1 MRTDYV
7 MGLDIGTTGIK
18 TAIYDFQGKLIA
30 YEYNEYPLICE
41 RPGWAEQDP
50 NDWWL
55 AIKKGIYNVIKKSR
69 INKEKILAIGTS
81 SLTASPVLI
90 DKKGNVLC
98 RSPIWMDRRSID
110 ECSTL
115 QSRIGKQ
122 KLYELTGR
130 RPDPMFNIYKLMW
143 IKRKTPQIIKET
155 YKVLQAKDYINYK
168 LTNQIATDFSI
179 ASTTQAMNLKSLKW
193 EEDIFSSAEI
203 SINIMPEIKTC
214 TEVLGL
220 VDSKIANELG
230 LSNKTKVVVGGA
242 DTTIAALGCGAIDEG
257 DLAITIGTC
266 SDVSMCS
273 NYPVVDKEMRM
284 GCYPYLAKGSYL
296 TIAGANSSGIAL
308 KWFRDQF
315 CEIEKIKARKK
326 RTDTYKILDKLAK
339 EIPPGCEGLVFLPY
353 LSGERSPIFNHKARG
368 IFAGIN
374 LKHTKAHFIRSI
386 LEGVSL
392 SIKDRIDIHRE
403 LGFKTK
409 KVILAGG
416 GANSKLWR
424 QIITDMIEAPTY
436 VVKGEEAIGLGAA
449 ILAAVGAE
457 IYSDIKKAC
466 KNMVFLGNKSF
477 PIEGN
482 SKVYQKEYALHK
494 ILYESNINFFN
505 QSYLSER

>member
-1 MRTDYV
+1 MRSQYV
-7 MGLDIGTTGIK
+7 LGLDIGTTGIK
-18 TAIYDFQGKLIA
+18 TAIYDFQGKLIV

-41 RPGWAEQDP
+41 KPGWAEHNP

-69 INKEKILAIGTS
+69 IHKEEILAIGAS

-98 RSPIWMDRRSID
+98 RSPIWMDRRSVD
-110 ECSTL
+110 ECITL

-168 LTNQIATDFSI
+168 LTNQVATDFSI

-339 EIPPGCEGLVFLPY
+339 EIPPGCEGLIFLPY

-505 QSYLSER
+505 QSYLSKI

>member
-1 MRTDYV
+1 

-18 TAIYDFQGKLIA
+18 TAIYDFQGKLIV

-41 RPGWAEQDP
+41 RPGWAEHDP

-90 DKKGNVLC
+90 DKKGNVLY

-110 ECSTL
+110 ECNIL
-115 QSRIGKQ
+115 QNRMGKNR
-122 KLYELTGR
+122 LYELTGR

-143 IKRKTPQIIKET
+143 IKRKNLQIINKT

-168 LTNQIATDFSI
+168 LTNQLATDFTI
-179 ASTTQAMNLKSLKW
+179 AATTQSMNLKSLKW
-193 EEDIFSSAEI
+193 EEEIFDKAEI
-203 SINIMPEIKTC
+203 SSNLMPEIKES
-214 TEVLGL
+214 TELLGI
-220 VDSKIANELG
+220 VDSKIADELG
-230 LSNKTKVVVGGA
+230 LSKKTKVVVGGA

-257 DLAITIGTC
+257 DLVVNIGTC
-266 SDVSMCS
+266 SDVTMCS
-273 NYPVVDKEMRM
+273 NYPVVDKEMRI

-296 TIAGANSSGIAL
+296 TIAGANSSGISL

-315 CEIEKIKARKK
+315 CEIEKIKATEKGIN
-326 RTDTYKILDKLAK
+326 TYKILDESA
-339 EIPPGCEGLVFLPY
+339 EVIPPGCEGLIFLPY
-353 LSGERSPIFNHKARG
+353 LSGERSPIFNPKARG

-386 LEGVSL
+386 LEGVAL
-392 SIKDRIDIHRE
+392 SIKDRINIHKE

-424 QIITDMIEAPTY
+424 QIITDMIETPTY
-436 VVKGEEAIGLGAA
+436 VVKGEETIGLGAA
-449 ILAAVGAE
+449 MLAAVGAE

-482 SKVYQKEYALHK
+482 SKVYQEEYS
-494 ILYESNINFFN
+494 LYKMLYVSNINFFN

>member
-1 MRTDYV
+1 

-18 TAIYDFQGKLIA
+18 TAIYDFQGKLIV

-41 RPGWAEQDP
+41 RPGWAEHDP

-69 INKEKILAIGTS
+69 IDKEKILAISTS

-110 ECSTL
+110 ECNIL
-115 QSRIGKQ
+115 QNRMGKNR
-122 KLYELTGR
+122 LYKLTGR

-143 IKRKTPQIIKET
+143 IKKIMPQILNKT
-155 YKVLQAKDYINYK
+155 YKVLQAKDYINFK
-168 LTNQIATDFSI
+168 LTNQLATDFSI
-179 ASTTQAMNLKSLKW
+179 AATMQAMNLKSLKW
-193 EEDIFSSAEI
+193 EEEIFDTAEI
-203 SINIMPEIKTC
+203 SINIMPEIKAS

-220 VDSKIANELG
+220 VDSKIANELS

-242 DTTIAALGCGAIDEG
+242 DTTIAALGCGAIEEG
-257 DLAITIGTC
+257 DLAVNIGTC
-266 SDVSMCS
+266 SDVTMCS
-273 NYPVVDKEMRM
+273 NYPVVDKKMRM

-296 TIAGANSSGIAL
+296 TIAGANSSGISL

-339 EIPPGCEGLVFLPY
+339 EIPPGCEGLIFLPY
-353 LSGERSPIFNHKARG
+353 LSGERSPIFNPKARG

-386 LEGVSL
+386 LEGVAL
-392 SIKDRIDIHRE
+392 SIKDRINVHNE
-403 LGFKTK
+403 LGLKIK
-409 KVILAGG
+409 KVILVGG

-424 QIITDMIEAPTY
+424 QIVTDMIEIPTY
-436 VVKGEEAIGLGAA
+436 VVKGEDTTGLGAA
-449 ILAAVGAE
+449 MLAVVGAE
-457 IYSDIKKAC
+457 IYSDIKEAC
-466 KNMVFLGNKSF
+466 KNMVFLGNKCF
-477 PIEGN
+477 PIEDN
-482 SKVYQKEYALHK
+482 SKVYQEEYS
-494 ILYESNINFFN
+494 LYKMLYKSNINFFD
-505 QSYLSER
+505 QLYLSER